1 MNTELQLSQ
10 ASLQDYLDCRRRFY
24 LRHVLRL
31 DWPGHQTDHAEQ
43 QQIRAQRGVTFHRL
57 LHQYL
62 IGLPEERL
70 AAIAS
75 EAGLDNWWRSY
86 RQYPVAGLQS
96 KNFAEIS
103 LSAPLSA
110 HRLVAKYDLVSIGSQ
125 VMIVDWKTSKRK
137 DETWLKAR
145 MQTRVYRYLMVLAGH
160 DLHGGVEPDR
170 VEMVYWFA
178 DDAQDPVRLSYD
190 QPQFEQDG
198 RDLRTVVEEIDSL
211 TEDEFV
217 LTDDTSRC
225 RFCAFRSLCD
235 RGVLP
240 GSFDEFESDFEADE
254 LTHAEIDYDQ
264 IGEIAF

>member
-1 MNTELQLSQ
+1 MNAELQLSQ

-24 LRHVLRL
+24 LRHVLQL
-31 DWPGHQTDHAEQ
+31 AWPGHQTDHAEQ
-43 QQIRAQRGVTFHRL
+43 QQVRAQRGVAFHRL
-57 LHQYL
+57 LHQHL

-75 EAGLDNWWRSY
+75 EAGLYNWWRSY
-86 RQYPVAGLQS
+86 RQYPVPGLQS
-96 KNFAEIS
+96 ENHAEIS

-110 HRLVAKYDLVSIGSQ
+110 HRLVAKYDLVSIGPQ
-125 VMIVDWKTSKRK
+125 VIIVDWKTSKRR
-137 DETWLKAR
+137 DESWLRAR
-145 MQTRVYRYLMVLAGH
+145 MQTRVYLYLMVLAGP
-160 DLHGGVEPDR
+160 DLHGGVEPDQ

-178 DDAQDPVRLSYD
+178 DDPQDPVRLSYD
-190 QPQFEQDG
+190 QQQFEQDD
-198 RDLRTVVEEIDSL
+198 RDLRAVVEQIDSL

-217 LTDDTSRC
+217 LTADTSQC

-240 GSFDEFESDFEADE
+240 GSFDEFESGWEADE
-254 LTHAEIDYDQ
+254 WTRAEIDYDQ